1 MAIGNGT
8 WNRGDITSDIYF
20 DHIIKEGKPDLPVVR
35 LIMMIDGFGEVKS
48 VMGLRIV
55 AYGALAELA
64 YGHLQKSSRIGVEG
78 HIQIRERDE
87 GNSPAFEI
95 VADHIEFIRNIDYD
109 RGNRVVTALRNR
121 RMAQPIPGLEWESI
135 PEVSSGTMRGVRKP
149 VWVK

>member
-1 MAIGNGT
+1 MAIGNVS
-8 WNRGDITSDIYF
+8 WNRGDITSDIYY

-78 HIQIRERDE
+78 HIQIREREDV
-87 GNSPAFEI
+87 STPAFEI
-95 VADHIEFIRNIDYD
+95 VADHIEFIRNIDY
-109 RGNRVVTALRNR
+109 GKGSQVVAALRDR
-121 RMAQPIPGLEWESI
+121 KMIQPLPGLEWASI
-135 PEVSSGTMRGVRKP
+135 SEIACGTMRGVRKP